1 MKRNKKLLV
10 MLAVLVVLAGA
21 TVLATK
27 LTEKSKVV
35 DQDADDVVIFTVAPE
50 EVTSL
55 SWVYGGETCTAVL
68 KDGVWCSG
76 EDSSVQLDE
85 TYLEEMI
92 EQLESVIAYR
102 TIGDPDSL
110 DNYGLRDPQNTIC
123 VNYLDDLTL
132 FLGNETGI
140 GGQYYCSID
149 DGKVYL
155 VDESIMDAFSYT
167 LEDILVP
174 EEEETEA
181 VEETTE
187 ETIEETVSE

>member
-68 KDGVWCSG
+68 RDGVWCSG
-76 EDSSVQLDE
+76 ADSSVLLDE
-85 TYLEEMI
+85 DYLNEMI
-92 EQLESVIAYR
+92 AQLASVTAYR
-102 TIGDPDSL
+102 TLDDPD
-110 DNYGLRDPQNTIC
+110 DFENYGLREPQNTIC

-155 VDESIMDAFSYT
+155 VSESIVEAFSYS
-167 LEDILVP
+167 LDDILLP
-174 EEEETEA
+174 EEEATETA
-181 VEETTE
+181 G
-187 ETIEETVSE
+187 ETVSE